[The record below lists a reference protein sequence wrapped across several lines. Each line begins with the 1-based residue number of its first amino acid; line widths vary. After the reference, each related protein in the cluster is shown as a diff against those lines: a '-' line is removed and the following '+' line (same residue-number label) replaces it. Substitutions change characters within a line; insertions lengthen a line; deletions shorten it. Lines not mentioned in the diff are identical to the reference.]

1 MLPWRVGVSDKAIRQ
16 LAGDTELRIRDE
28 SSSLTPRPVERCDLL
43 MSDLP
48 PQEDVKKEK
57 NNEEEERRVKIEK
70 WPWTRKGR
78 ERLAAAPRHQAA
90 GASCVSSVI
99 LPGRSV
105 IKLNDTISPSL

>member
-1 MLPWRVGVSDKAIRQ
+1 
-16 LAGDTELRIRDE
+16 
-28 SSSLTPRPVERCDLL
+28 

-57 NNEEEERRVKIEK
+57 KNNAEEERRVKIEK

-78 ERLAAAPRHQAA
+78 QRLAAAPRHLAA
-90 GASCVSSVI
+90 GTSCVPSVI

-105 IKLNDTISPSL
+105 IKLNDTISPSR